1 LEADQHTPWI
11 QSKATMIGIEIRG
24 KTSVKSKT
32 SNQLTFEIIP
42 LGYKQALYKTS
53 NAVRLMG
60 DSE

>member
-1 LEADQHTPWI
+1 
-11 QSKATMIGIEIRG
+11 MIGIEIRG